1 MSAIENIAGGNIA
14 EAVFKLFT
22 ISATGKAAYFRPSPS
37 LAMLL
42 KRVAHNVPAVIPFS
56 QPPVALTRVAFLSHR
71 SYYLIGD
78 FENFEI
84 SPLLSFFR
92 DATFVL
98 NENSFNS
105 QVCRKDRSRINC
117 RKILDFDLSENKKT
131 IVNEKLYVKFFFLA
145 WNCWEKNNETRSFI
159 FIRRLESFSI
169 RRQVSRF
176 TISSFVYETSRKFNY
191 EFPLTRTNI
200 FFKEENSRCI

>member
-1 MSAIENIAGGNIA
+1 MRIIPDSFELVPNNVPDVSASASLGSQRGGSQPRCVQMSAIENIAGGNIA

-105 QVCRKDRSRINC
+105 QICRKDRSRINC

-145 WNCWEKNNETRSFI
+145 
-159 FIRRLESFSI
+159 
-169 RRQVSRF
+169 
-176 TISSFVYETSRKFNY
+176 
-191 EFPLTRTNI
+191 
-200 FFKEENSRCI
+200 